1 MTAVLHHMDPPSKA
15 LLFMEGRA
23 FFELGAFFWTLPL
36 LNRAPQGDGHPV
48 LVLPGMLTSDAST
61 KALREF
67 LKGRG
72 YDVHGWRQ
80 GRNVGLTAA
89 LQSAMVDQIKTLAD
103 AHGRKVS
110 VVGWSLGGL
119 YARQLGKV
127 LPDHVRSVTTLGS
140 PFAGSPRATNAWRVY
155 EFVSGQKA
163 DYRDYHFGGDL
174 AETPP
179 MPTTAIYSRTD
190 GVCAWQV
197 CKEQPGAL
205 AESIEVPGSHCGM
218 GHNPAVLY
226 ALADR
231 LAQEEGNWKPFERT
245 GWRSLV
251 FPDPHR

>member
-1 MTAVLHHMDPPSKA
+1 MTAVLHHMEPPSKA

-23 FFELGAFFWTLPL
+23 FLEFGAYFWALPL
-36 LNRAPQGDGHPV
+36 LNLTAKGDGHPV
-48 LVLPGMLTSDAST
+48 LVLPGMLTSDSAT
-61 KALREF
+61 RALREF

-72 YDVHGWRQ
+72 YDAHGWGQ
-80 GRNVGLTAA
+80 GRNLGLSPQ
-89 LQSAMVDQIKTLAD
+89 LQGAMVDRVKQLAD
-103 AHGRKVS
+103 AHGGKVS

-140 PFAGSPRATNAWRVY
+140 PFGGSPKATNAWRIY
-155 EFVSGQKA
+155 ELVSGQKA

-174 AETPP
+174 ADTPP

-197 CKEQPGAL
+197 CKEQAGAL
-205 AESIEVPGSHCGM
+205 SESIEVPGSHCGM

-231 LAQEEGNWKPFERT
+231 LAQPEGAWSPFDRS
-245 GWRSLV
+245 GWRALV
-251 FPDPHR
+251 YPDPQR

>member
-1 MTAVLHHMDPPSKA
+1 MTAVLHHMEPPSKA
-15 LLFMEGRA
+15 LLLMEGRA
-23 FFELGAFFWTLPL
+23 LLEFGAYLWAMPL
-36 LNRAPQGDGHPV
+36 LSLTAKGDGHPV
-48 LVLPGMLTSDAST
+48 LVLPGMLTSDTST

-72 YDVHGWRQ
+72 YDAHGWGQ
-80 GRNVGLTAA
+80 GRNLGLTAT
-89 LQSAMVDQIKTLAD
+89 LQGAMVDTVKRLAD

-127 LPDHVRSVTTLGS
+127 LSDHVRSVTTLGS
-140 PFAGSPRATNAWRVY
+140 PFAGSPKATNAWRIY
-155 EFVSGQKA
+155 EFVSGQPA

-174 AETPP
+174 ADTPP

-197 CKEQPGAL
+197 CKEQAGAL
-205 AESIEVPGSHCGM
+205 AESIEVPGSHCGL
-218 GHNPAVLY
+218 GHNPTVLY

-231 LAQEEGNWKPFERT
+231 LAQPEGDWQPFDRS
-245 GWRSLV
+245 GWRALV
-251 FPDPHR
+251 YPDPQR